1 MKILYYDCFCG
12 ISGDMNLGA
21 LIDLGVDKEYLLK
34 EISKLNISS
43 EYEIK
48 IEKGIKNGITGT
60 KVDVIIK
67 KQDSH
72 SHIHTEEERVEEYHT
87 HVDANGIEYKHVH
100 SHNSD
105 DEHGQH
111 NHIHSHDNNHEHQ
124 HTEHEHQ
131 HIEHDHIHEA
141 HDDHHHHEHH
151 GHRNLKDIENIINS
165 SDLSESV
172 KNLSLAIFMRVAEAE
187 AEVHGKSIEEVH
199 FHEVGAIDSII
210 DIVGAAIALD
220 YLKVDKI
227 MASTVQLGGGFVKC
241 AHGLIPVP
249 APATIRI
256 LKNIPVKTGI
266 VNFET
271 TTPTGAAILAENV
284 NSFTDKMEFEIKS
297 IGYGLGTRELDIPNV
312 LRVYLGEQVKAE
324 EIEEQLL
331 LETNIDDMNPEM
343 YGYIEEKLFSSG
355 ALDVFKTP
363 IIMKKGRPAIKL
375 SVLTNSANE
384 EKVLAIIFKETTSI
398 GVRKFKVEK
407 VMLSRDFSK
416 VNTAYGQVVVK
427 NSYYKG
433 ELVKAKAEYED
444 CKKIAI
450 EKDIPLLKVYSEV
463 NKLIK

>member
-21 LIDLGVDKEYLLK
+21 LIDLGVDKEYLLN

-48 IEKGIKNGITGT
+48 IEKGIKNGISGT

-72 SHIHTEEERVEEYHT
+72 SHIHSEEEHIEQYHT
-87 HVDANGIEYKHVH
+87 HVDANGGEYKRVH
-100 SHNSD
+100 SHNSNQ
-105 DEHGQH
+105 EHEQH
-111 NHIHSHDNNHEHQ
+111 NHNHDNNHSHQYTDNEHH
-124 HTEHEHQ
+124 HTEHDHQ
-131 HIEHDHIHEA
+131 HEA
-141 HDDHHHHEHH
+141 HDGHHHHEDH
-151 GHRNLKDIENIINS
+151 GHRNLKDIEKIINS

-210 DIVGAAIALD
+210 DIVGAAIAID

-256 LKNIPVKTGI
+256 LKGIPVKTGI

-284 NSFTDKMEFEIKS
+284 DSFTDKMEFEIKS

-312 LRVYLGEQVKAE
+312 LRVYLGEQGKAE
-324 EIEEQLL
+324 EVEVEEQFL
-331 LETNIDDMNPEM
+331 LETNIDDMNPEI
-343 YGYIEEKLFSSG
+343 YAYIEEKLFSLG

-375 SVLTNSANE
+375 SVLTNSINE
-384 EKVLAIIFKETTSI
+384 EKVLSVIFKETTSI
-398 GVRKFKVEK
+398 GIRKFKVEK
-407 VMLSRDFSK
+407 VMLKRDFSK
-416 VNTAYGQVVVK
+416 VDTTYGQVTVK

-450 EKDIPLLKVYSEV
+450 ENDIPLIKIYGEV
-463 NKLIK
+463 SKLIK